1 MSERPANR
9 AYLSLGSNI
18 EPEKYLPAAVRELAP
33 LGRIAATS
41 SVWESAPFGASAVSD
56 QSANTE
62 KALADKPPVP
72 PRTAP
77 NFLNA
82 AVLLETDLSP
92 AELYQAVATIEERLG
107 RVRDPH
113 DKNAPRTID
122 IDLSLFNRDVFE
134 CRGHRVPDPDL
145 MKRAFVAVP
154 LAELDP
160 AYVHPLVERRLAD
173 VAAEL
178 RARSDLIERPDVN
191 LR

>member
-1 MSERPANR
+1 MSERSVNR

-18 EPEKYLPAAVRELAP
+18 EPEKFLPAAVRELAA

-41 SVWESAPFGASAVSD
+41 SVWESAPFGGESARPTGAD
-56 QSANTE
+56 KT
-62 KALADKPPVP
+62 LADKPPVP
-72 PRTAP
+72 PGVP
-77 NFLNA
+77 GQNFLNA
-82 AVLLETDLSP
+82 AVLLETALSP
-92 AELYQAVATIEERLG
+92 AELYQAIATIEERLG

-122 IDLSLFNRDVFE
+122 VDLSLFNREVFE

-145 MKRAFVAVP
+145 VKRPFVAVP

-173 VAAEL
+173 IAAEL
-178 RARSDLIERPDVN
+178 RAKSELIERSDVE